1 MWVVYGG
8 AFNPP
13 TKAHLCFASRILQEP
28 EVEKLIFMPVGDRYD
43 KPELIAAEHRLA
55 MCRLMAEHDEHF
67 EVSSL
72 ESDSKTQLGTYH
84 TLMSL
89 QKQYPQQ
96 QFAFLT
102 GADNFSYITKWVEAE
117 LLLENFNIWVMPRE
131 GFDLT
136 ALLKQESILQKNKS
150 HLRFLRFLPMLDI
163 SATEIRQQISAGA
176 QRIDQLED
184 VIMEYIRAHELYGAK
199 VEKYR

>member
-1 MWVVYGG
+1 MWVIYGG

-13 TKAHLCFASRILQEP
+13 TKAHLCFASRMLQEP
-28 EVEKLIFMPVGDRYD
+28 EVEKLIFMPVGNRYD

-55 MCRLMAEHDEHF
+55 MCRLMAEHDVNF
-67 EVSSL
+67 ETSSL
-72 ESDSKTQLGTYH
+72 ECDSKTQLGTYH
-84 TLMSL
+84 SMMAL

-102 GADNFSYITKWVEAE
+102 GADNFSYITKWIEAE
-117 LLLENFNIWVMPRE
+117 RLVENFNIWVMPRE
-131 GFDLT
+131 GFDLN
-136 ALLKQESILQKNKS
+136 ALLKQEPILQKNQS

-176 QRIDQLED
+176 QRIDSLEE
-184 VIMEYIRAHELYGAK
+184 VIMAYIKTHELYGAK
-199 VEKYR
+199 VEKN